1 MKNEAQL
8 ITYADRLP
16 GGTFR
21 DLQHLLQGP
30 FAGAFGGVH
39 VLPFFH
45 PIDGAEILSLANLRR
60 CVSFESEHRIVAHH
74 SFAVV
79 RHLQQTPPAG
89 FDLDRDARRARVDRI
104 FDELFGN

>member
-45 PIDGAEILSLANLRR
+45 PIDGAD
-60 CVSFESEHRIVAHH
+60 
-74 SFAVV
+74 
-79 RHLQQTPPAG
+79 AG
-89 FDLDRDARRARVDRI
+89 FDPIDHTQTDPRLGSWQDLRRPSLKGRSPLPSWPSCGMRRS
-104 FDELFGN
+104 